1 MRSPMR
7 SSFRS
12 VGGGAR
18 LKAGGGVAAVGSLEK
33 ETPTV
38 VFTENSPYSSN
49 IKGVGNGGTIMTKI
63 SERKLYYS
71 SSSPDASPY
80 GEGDYSPCASR
91 YDDDNNDEDNED
103 DVRDGEKSSYE
114 SDEIIKQEHIVSMLQ
129 NVLNDG
135 IASICRLRG
144 LFPST
149 FYQKMA
155 YDDDGTTVSQFN
167 VEKLKRI
174 CGTRKN
180 DENGDDDDDDCHP
193 DDDDCQPDDDDTMV
207 KCFTV
212 KSLLS
217 QSPLTMTMGSNRNNR
232 ICQDR
237 LPYSDEEK
245 RMAAEALLL
254 VSWLQREG
262 VNELLPD
269 GNLSRLVF
277 GICVP
282 LEKPPGDNVQEHELV
297 ESYSVSYHIIA
308 WQYHYIHHTK
318 KVNILLSHTFLV

>member
-1 MRSPMR
+1 M
-7 SSFRS
+7 
-12 VGGGAR
+12 
-18 LKAGGGVAAVGSLEK
+18 GSLEK

-38 VFTENSPYSSN
+38 VFTENSPYSN
-49 IKGVGNGGTIMTKI
+49 IKGGNGATIAMRKM
-63 SERKLYYS
+63 SERKLLYS
-71 SSSPDASPY
+71 SSSFDASSPY
-80 GEGDYSPCASR
+80 GEGDYSPRASR
-91 YDDDNNDEDNED
+91 YDDNDEDDESD
-103 DVRDGEKSSYE
+103 DEELSYG
-114 SDEIIKQEHIVSMLQ
+114 SDEIIKQEHIVTMVQ
-129 NVLNDG
+129 NVLDGG

-149 FYQKMA
+149 FYNRMA
-155 YDDDGTTVSQFN
+155 IHDDDGTTVTKFN

-174 CGTRKN
+174 CGMSKN
-180 DENGDDDDDDCHP
+180 DDDGDDDDEN
-193 DDDDCQPDDDDTMV
+193 CQSDDDDTMV

-217 QSPLTMTMGSNRNNR
+217 QSPLTMTMGSNGNNR

-237 LPYSDEEK
+237 PPYSDEEK

-254 VSWLQREG
+254 VSWMQRGG
-262 VNELLPD
+262 VNKLLHD

-297 ESYSVSYHIIA
+297 ESYSVSYHLILA
-308 WQYHYIHHTK
+308 VSLHSSCK
-318 KVNILLSHTFLV
+318 KD